1 MRKNKTTIL
10 VSHRVS
16 TLRHCDRIVVMDEGR
31 IVELGTHEELLRK
44 DGLYAALERIQTQG
58 GDPRKALE
66 DLEFSPA

>member
-1 MRKNKTTIL
+1 MPRLGET
-10 VSHRVS
+10 
-16 TLRHCDRIVVMDEGR
+16 MEEGR